1 MSEAELGAEP
11 GRVRNP
17 RTLPTEY
24 VRRKNKAQERI
35 RKVSISPHHGEA
47 TKSLRWM
54 PRRQVP
60 KKDVGHCEKPREA
73 VYRR

>member
-1 MSEAELGAEP
+1 MCRIES
-11 GRVRNP
+11 
-17 RTLPTEY
+17 
-24 VRRKNKAQERI
+24 KKAQKKET

-47 TKSLRWM
+47 TKSLWWM